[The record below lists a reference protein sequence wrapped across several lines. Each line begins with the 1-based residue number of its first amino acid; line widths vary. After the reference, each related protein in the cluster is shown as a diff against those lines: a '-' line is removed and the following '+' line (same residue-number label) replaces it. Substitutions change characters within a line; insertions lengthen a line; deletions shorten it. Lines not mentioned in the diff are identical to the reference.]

1 MYDALKALRPD
12 WHAKEET
19 KGGMKVVMTGSAS
32 DPADIQAH
40 IRTKVQNEAIANRFK
55 DENDPQTKNLLS
67 VAGDRLQRFFI
78 LKISV

>member
-32 DPADIQAH
+32 DPADIQRTSVPKFKTKQLPTGS
-40 IRTKVQNEAIANRFK
+40 RTKTTRKQK
-55 DENDPQTKNLLS
+55 TY
-67 VAGDRLQRFFI
+67 
-78 LKISV
+78 